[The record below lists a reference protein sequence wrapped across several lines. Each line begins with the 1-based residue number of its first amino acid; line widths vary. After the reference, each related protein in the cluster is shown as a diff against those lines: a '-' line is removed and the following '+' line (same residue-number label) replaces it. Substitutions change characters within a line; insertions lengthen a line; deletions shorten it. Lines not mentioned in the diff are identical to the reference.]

1 VTVSLQPQ
9 HRRFRPGRIPI
20 VRPLTGS
27 RLCTVKLSGG
37 LPEALPM
44 VVSGA
49 GTLSPDGERILF
61 SPLFRD
67 FRSWKRYDG
76 GWAQDLLIFELDG
89 SGSRNITDHV
99 RTDRDPMWLQGG
111 NT

>member
-1 VTVSLQPQ
+1 
-9 HRRFRPGRIPI
+9 
-20 VRPLTGS
+20 
-27 RLCTVKLSGG
+27 
-37 LPEALPM
+37 M